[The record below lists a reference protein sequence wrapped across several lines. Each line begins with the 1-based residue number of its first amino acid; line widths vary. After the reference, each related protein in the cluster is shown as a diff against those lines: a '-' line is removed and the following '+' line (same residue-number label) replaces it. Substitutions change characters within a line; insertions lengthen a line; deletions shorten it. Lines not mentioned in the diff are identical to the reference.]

1 MASVV
6 RGQGTPGVPGLQGAQ
21 VGGPVAAAP
30 LRRYFILDLNYF
42 KCIQA
47 FFFFDIL
54 KKKTQAE
61 KLLEQLKLNFVGM
74 DKSKQ
79 NPQSSPLVFL
89 YFWRHL
95 KLKSHD

>member
-47 FFFFDIL
+47 LFFDIL

-79 NPQSSPLVFL
+79 NPQSSPLVIFIFL
-89 YFWRHL
+89 EAP
-95 KLKSHD
+95 KT